1 MAKESDA
8 SAPAAAREPVIRL
21 RDAELR
27 FGPRVLWHDLD
38 LDVAP
43 GEFLAVLG
51 PNGTGKT
58 SQIGRAHV

>member
-8 SAPAAAREPVIRL
+8 SVQPAPREPVIRL

-43 GEFLAVLG
+43 GEFLA
-51 PNGTGKT
+51 
-58 SQIGRAHV
+58 